1 MRRTLAL
8 LSLSAALVA
17 VLPPAGTL
25 GLTQPKEAGIHGWHL
40 VAFADRPT
48 QADRDSLDRS
58 GATAIQ
64 SLGGR
69 SYVAWLDAA
78 GLSAL
83 RGRPGVESVAPVP
96 PEAKVLPG
104 LGDSGAP
111 AFAVAVHPSAAG
123 LARSLDGYVGSRVAI
138 PGQLVEIVL
147 RSEAAD
153 VARLA
158 ALPQVL
164 HVGTAASGMILE
176 DEASAQIQA
185 GNLSGST
192 VPPGYK
198 AWLSERGIDGE
209 GVRVSVVDSGV
220 DAVHPDLAGRVV
232 EASDRS
238 VSPTGEPV
246 DTLGHGTHVAGIV
259 AGDGTGVPGTPLGG
273 QTDDEGRLWGLGVAP
288 KAEVVDQNALST
300 TASFALC
307 GTQFWPPPPEG
318 WEPITSEALSF
329 EAVGWNASWHTC
341 EGTGTGYTL
350 STSVLDSLVRDGD
363 AAEDGA
369 QPFSLVF
376 SAGNSG
382 AGNGEDSRLT
392 VPHEGKNIISVA
404 SSTNVRAGTP
414 GSISSFSSRG
424 FAVDG
429 RVKPDVAAP
438 GGSIVSTRSLPA
450 SAVCNQAPTPE
461 SQVLYATCSGTSM
474 AAPHVTGSLA
484 LVTDWW
490 RGIAGVDPSPAF
502 VKAVLINSATDM
514 GPRDIPNRDEGWGRV
529 NLGAAF
535 TEDPRVLADQGVVMT
550 DLDQTASWTVTPVDP
565 AKPLRAT
572 VVWTDP
578 AGVAGAERALVND
591 LDLEVVAPD
600 GTTYFGNNFEEGRSV
615 SGGEANRIDNVE
627 NIHLDAAGDGTY
639 TVTVRAFNLPGDGVP
654 FGGDETDQDFALVI
668 SNAVVSA

>member
-17 VLPPAGTL
+17 LLPAAGTL
-25 GLTQPKEAGIHGWHL
+25 GMPGASETPSHGWH
-40 VAFADRPT
+40 VVEFAGRPT
-48 QADRDSLDRS
+48 QADRESMEAS
-58 GATAIQ
+58 GATSIR
-64 SLGGR
+64 SMGGT
-69 SYVAWLDAA
+69 SYLAWLDAPGRA
-78 GLSAL
+78 AL
-83 RGRPGVESVAPVP
+83 HRRPGVESVGLLP

-104 LGDSGAP
+104 LEGSGAP

-123 LARSLDGYVGSRVAI
+123 LALDGLVGSRVAVQ
-138 PGQLVEIVL
+138 GDLVELVV
-147 RSEAAD
+147 RAEAAD
-153 VARLA
+153 IVGLA

-164 HVGTAASGMILE
+164 HIGTAASGMILE
-176 DEASAQIQA
+176 DEASAQILA

-192 VPPGYK
+192 VPPGYQ
-198 AWLSERGIDGE
+198 AWLTERGIDGE

-220 DAVHPDLAGRVV
+220 DSVHPDLAGRVV
-232 EASDRS
+232 NASDRS

-259 AGDGTGVPGTPLGG
+259 AGDGAGVESTPLEG
-273 QTDDEGRLWGLGVAP
+273 QTDDDGRLWGLGVAP
-288 KAEVVDQNALST
+288 GAEVVDQNALST

-363 AAEDGA
+363 AEADGA

-382 AGNGEDSRLT
+382 GGNGTDSRLT
-392 VPHEGKNIISVA
+392 VPHEGKNIITVA
-404 SSTNVRAGTP
+404 SSNNVRAGNP
-414 GSISSFSSRG
+414 NAVSSFSSRG

-490 RGIAGVDPSPAF
+490 RASAGVDPSPAF
-502 VKAVLINSATDM
+502 VKAVLINSTTDM
-514 GPRDIPNRDEGWGRV
+514 GPRNIPNRDEGWGRV

-535 TEDPRVLADQGVVMT
+535 TDDPRVLMDQ
-550 DLDQTASWTVTPVDP
+550 DLVLTNPDEAASWSITPADP
-565 AKPLRAT
+565 TKPLRAT

-578 AGVAGAERALVND
+578 AGAPGADPALVND
-591 LDLEVVAPD
+591 LDLRVVAPD
-600 GTTYFGNNFEEGRSV
+600 GTTFLGNNFVEGRSV
-615 SGGEANRIDNVE
+615 PGGEANRIDNVE
-627 NIHLDAAGDGTY
+627 NVLIDAAGDGTY

-668 SNAVVSA
+668 SNAVLSA

>member
-25 GLTQPKEAGIHGWHL
+25 GLPRPAEATSYGWH
-40 VAFADRPT
+40 VVEFADRPT
-48 QADRDSLDRS
+48 QADRESLEAS
-58 GATAIQ
+58 GASSIR
-64 SLGGR
+64 SLGGT
-69 SYVAWLDAA
+69 SYLAWLDAPGKA
-78 GLSAL
+78 AL
-83 RGRPGVESVAPVP
+83 HRRPGVESVGLLP

-104 LGDSGAP
+104 LEGSGAP

-123 LARSLDGYVGSRVAI
+123 LAFEGLVGSRVAV
-138 PGQLVEIVL
+138 QDDLVELVV
-147 RSEAAD
+147 RAEAAD
-153 VARLA
+153 IVGLA

-164 HVGTAASGMILE
+164 HIGTAASGMILE
-176 DEASAQIQA
+176 DEASDQILA

-192 VPPGYK
+192 VPPGYEQ
-198 AWLSERGIDGE
+198 WLEDRGIDGE

-259 AGDGTGVPGTPLGG
+259 AGAGMGVDGTPLER
-273 QTDDEGRLWGLGVAP
+273 QADDDGRLWGLGVAP
-288 KAEVVDQNALST
+288 GAEVVDQNALST

-350 STSVLDSLVRDGD
+350 STSVLDALVRDGD
-363 AAEDGA
+363 SQAEGA

-382 AGNGEDSRLT
+382 AGNGTDSRLT
-392 VPHEGKNIISVA
+392 VPHEGKNIITVA
-404 SSTNVRAGTP
+404 SSNNVRAGNP
-414 GSISSFSSRG
+414 NSVSSFSSRG

-450 SAVCNQAPTPE
+450 SAVCNTAPTTE

-484 LVTDWW
+484 LVTQWW
-490 RGIAGVDPSPAF
+490 REAAGVDPSPAF
-502 VKAVLINSATDM
+502 VKAVLINSTTDM

-535 TEDPRVLADQGVVMT
+535 TDDPRVLMDQ
-550 DLDQTASWTVTPVDP
+550 DLVLTNPDEAASWSVIPADP
-565 AKPLRAT
+565 TKPLRAT

-578 AGVAGAERALVND
+578 AGAPGADPALVND

-600 GTTYFGNNFEEGRSV
+600 GTTFLGNRFEEGRSV

-627 NIHLDAAGDGTY
+627 NVLIDAAGSGTY

-668 SNAVVSA
+668 SNAVVVP

>member
-8 LSLSAALVA
+8 LTVSAALVA
-17 VLPPAGTL
+17 LLPAAGTL
-25 GLTQPKEAGIHGWHL
+25 GMPGPAETTSRGWHG
-40 VAFADRPT
+40 VTFSGRPT
-48 QADRDSLDRS
+48 QADRDSLEAS
-58 GATAIQ
+58 GATSIR
-64 SLGGR
+64 SLGGS

-78 GLSAL
+78 GRSAL
-83 RGRPGVESVAPVP
+83 SHRPGVSSVGLLA

-104 LGDSGAP
+104 LVGSGVP
-111 AFAVAVHPSAAG
+111 AVAVAVHPSAAG
-123 LARSLDGYVGSRVAI
+123 LARSLDGFVGSRVAS
-138 PGQLVEIVL
+138 PGIVEIVL
-147 RSEAAD
+147 RSDAAD
-153 VARLA
+153 VSALA

-176 DEASAQIQA
+176 DEASAQILA

-192 VPPGYK
+192 VPPGYRQ
-198 AWLSERGIDGE
+198 WLTARGIDGT

-220 DAVHPDLAGRVV
+220 DSIHPDLAGRVV
-232 EASDRS
+232 NAPDRS

-246 DTLGHGTHVAGIV
+246 DTLGHGTHVAGII
-259 AGDGTGVPGTPLGG
+259 AGSGEGVQGTPLGG
-273 QTDDEGRLWGLGVAP
+273 QTDDDGRLWGLGVAP
-288 KAEVVDQNALST
+288 GAEVVDQNALST

-329 EAVGWNASWHTC
+329 DAVGWNASWHTC

-350 STSVLDSLVRDGD
+350 STSVLDALVRDGD
-363 AAEDGA
+363 SQAEGA

-382 AGNGEDSRLT
+382 AGNGQDSRLT
-392 VPHEGKNIISVA
+392 VPHEGKNIITVA
-404 SSTNVRAGTP
+404 SSNNVRAGNPNTV
-414 GSISSFSSRG
+414 SSFSSRG

-438 GGSIVSTRSLPA
+438 GGSIISTRSLPA

-461 SQVLYATCSGTSM
+461 SQVLYAECSGTSM
-474 AAPHVTGSLA
+474 AAPHVAGSLA
-484 LVTDWW
+484 LVTQWW
-490 RGIAGVDPSPAF
+490 REAAGVDPSPAF
-502 VKAVLINSATDM
+502 VKAVLINSTTDM

-535 TEDPRVLADQGVVMT
+535 TDDPRVLMDQ
-550 DLDQTASWTVTPVDP
+550 DLVLTNPDEAASWSITPADP
-565 AKPLRAT
+565 TKPLRAT

-578 AGVAGAERALVND
+578 AGAPGADPALVND

-600 GTTYFGNNFEEGRSV
+600 GTTFLGNRFEEGRSI

-627 NIHLDAAGDGTY
+627 NVLIDQAGDGTY

-668 SNAVVSA
+668 SNALVAP